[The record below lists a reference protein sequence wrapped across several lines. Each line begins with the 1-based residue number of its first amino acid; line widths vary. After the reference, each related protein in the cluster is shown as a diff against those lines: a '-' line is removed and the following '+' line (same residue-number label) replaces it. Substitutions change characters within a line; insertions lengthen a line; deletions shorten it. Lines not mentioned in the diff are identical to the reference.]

1 MSAHLGEYSQV
12 LYDVSSSYYEGRTCP
27 LMRYGY
33 SRDGKRGRPILVYGL
48 LADGKGRPLAVQAY
62 PGNTADPT
70 TVPDQ
75 VQTLRERFGLQR
87 VVLVGDRGM
96 LTDTQIET
104 LRQHQEATASYRDRR
119 EGRARQAGLQGRQ
132 ALPDGDRRRPLRVPT
147 GPALDRARGE
157 LKRPV
162 GDPHQ

>member
-1 MSAHLGEYSQV
+1 MPTKRLSTPPWTGCCSRQDRIQRRLAQRHLDDDSQV

-33 SRDGKRGRPILVYGL
+33 SRDGKRARPIVVYGL
-48 LADGKGRPLAVQAY
+48 LADAQGRPLAVQAY

-75 VQTLRERFGLQR
+75 VQILRERFGLQR

-104 LRQHQEATASYRDRR
+104 LRQYPGLGWVSGPAPSRHP
-119 EGRARQAGLQGRQ
+119 QAGGRQ
-132 ALPDGDRRRPLRVPT
+132 QRANVACST
-147 GPALDRARGE
+147 PAT
-157 LKRPV
+157 
-162 GDPHQ
+162 